1 MFSTYGEPTDVFLRF
16 PEERS
21 LQKLSI
27 EKRNFILN
35 HQFAF
40 VTFKDFKDADRVVN
54 EFPYLKLNNKKYNEE
69 IFCLN
74 QQIIETNLIEE
85 K

>member
-1 MFSTYGEPTDVFLRF
+1 M
-16 PEERS
+16 S
-21 LQKLSI
+21 LQKLPI

-40 VTFKDFKDADRVVN
+40 VTFKDCKDADRVIN
-54 EFPYLKLNNKKYNEE
+54 EFPYLKLNNKKYNDE
-69 IFCLN
+69 IFSLN
-74 QQIIETNLIEE
+74 QKISETKLIEE